1 MFVKEKNA
9 LITWPNLENI
19 SWFKKNQNVVSIW
32 KWLFI
37 KNENLPFVT
46 FTFMSRR
53 YSSNVRCM
61 NLNYHSKQ
69 IRIVLFKG
77 TRVAKF
83 DYFIIKSINI
93 IIELFAQKINRTYK
107 GIFFYGI
114 PNSPKLRINQFLHL
128 DDPKYSKDEFMKLI
142 QWESHARFLGVN
154 TKIIVTSTDTTNILK
169 KNNIRSEII
178 EITQG
183 FSEALTEPRPVNRD
197 FKCVYAS
204 AYVAYGRDKN
214 SKDTTWGAD
223 FLIEKLLPMAQQ
235 LPEEITICI
244 VGNIGSDAKIELS
257 KFKNVKIFSYM
268 SQIEMTKFLQTCKVG
283 LYPRTFD
290 HKRRILK
297 VYSYLSAELPTV
309 TFDLIDTA
317 DIKDYKLGLVVHS
330 TSEFIAAIL
339 SLYKDDALYRDLATN
354 ISRFKIGKDW
364 ATLSK
369 KLEVSVF

>member
-1 MFVKEKNA
+1 MLVKEKNTS
-9 LITWPNLENI
+9 ITWPNLENI

-46 FTFMSRR
+46 FTFMSRK

-93 IIELFAQKINRTYK
+93 IIKLFSQKITKSYK
-107 GIFFYGI
+107 GIFLYGI

-128 DDPKYSKDEFMKLI
+128 DDPKYNKDEFMKLI
-142 QWESHARFLGVN
+142 QWESRARLLGVA
-154 TKIIVTSTDTTNILK
+154 TKIIVTSIDTTNILK

-183 FSEALTEPRPVNRD
+183 FSEVWAESRPMNRD

-244 VGNIGSDAKIELS
+244 VGNIGSNAKKELS

-268 SQIEMTKFLQTCKVG
+268 SQIEMTKFLQTCNVG

-309 TFDLIDTA
+309 TFDLVDTA

-330 TSEFIAAIL
+330 ASEFIAAIL
-339 SLYKDDALYRDLATN
+339 SLYEDDALYKDLAAN

-369 KLEVSVF
+369 KLEMSIS